1 MTLGFHARAIPAHIR
16 EIPFTI
22 QARFRFPMPLVN
34 RQAESKITD
43 WEISGGLRPAIWETS
58 LYGHATFSFDIEAG
72 FRSVSLDTNPQTNV
86 NVPVTDPLTK
96 CTFHSTIRLE
106 LEGSLAGRVSSGG
119 GILLG
124 LATLFAPIDPIAEKV
139 SAQQVQRLHSG

>member
-1 MTLGFHARAIPAHIR
+1 MTLGFHARAIPVHIR

-43 WEISGGLRPAIWETS
+43 WEISGGLRPAVWDTS

-72 FRSVSLDTNPQTNV
+72 FRSVSLDANPQTNV
-86 NVPVTDPLTK
+86 NVPVTDPRHR
-96 CTFHSTIRLE
+96 CSFDSTL
-106 LEGSLAGRVSSGG
+106 
-119 GILLG
+119 
-124 LATLFAPIDPIAEKV
+124 
-139 SAQQVQRLHSG
+139 